1 VESVHATRAAARRIK
16 SLFIY
21 VVESVMEQTPPLR
34 KSFHPV
40 WRAQPGSV
48 DERLP
53 VDDAALDTVT
63 VMLA

>member
-1 VESVHATRAAARRIK
+1 M
-16 SLFIY
+16 Y